1 MKTNICVVN
10 RCDPICAKKQFYGT
24 ALLPAEFFLKPEFEL

>member
-1 MKTNICVVN
+1 MKTDICVVN

-24 ALLPAEFFLKPEFEL
+24 AFLSAFIKKSV